1 MLAESVGLRLRTGE
15 VALAKVRGE
24 WVAGAG
30 GWGGEWEAGRKS
42 PGRAYVWAGPGRC
55 APSAWPR
62 PFWWKEDWGGGGPR
76 RGGLGRG
83 SGTYGCGI
91 DGLFSALLHR
101 HVAVLHAGL
110 AVSAFCESMRAM
122 SCADN

>member
-55 APSAWPR
+55 APLSQPWMVLAGSRQEAASARTDRPR
-62 PFWWKEDWGGGGPR
+62 RRRAALSCSASRGRSGPGGGEATGSLLGGSWA
-76 RGGLGRG
+76 RGTL
-83 SGTYGCGI
+83 
-91 DGLFSALLHR
+91 
-101 HVAVLHAGL
+101 
-110 AVSAFCESMRAM
+110 
-122 SCADN
+122 